1 MPAAILSLDG
11 IGKTFGAVAAVRGVS
26 LSVEQ
31 GQVHALLGEN
41 GAGKSTLC
49 NVIFGVHQPDS
60 GSMSLEGRSFQPA
73 GPAESLKARVAMVH
87 QHFSVIGTMTVV
99 ENLMLGRVHGRLQRG
114 EFAARIMEISGA
126 YGLEIDPHRR
136 VDELSVGERQRVEI
150 VKCLMRNP
158 RLLILD
164 EPTAVL
170 PPTEIDALLSICRQ
184 VAAGG
189 CGVVLVTH
197 KLAEIAKIAGWVT
210 VLRAGRVA
218 DSAPV
223 AGNPMSRFRAR
234 HGSARDR
241 YDRQDARRVGR
252 DRGRR
257 FVRYGRRENFAE
269 LQRRTKRVDD

>member
-1 MPAAILSLDG
+1 
-11 IGKTFGAVAAVRGVS
+11 
-26 LSVEQ
+26 
-31 GQVHALLGEN
+31 
-41 GAGKSTLC
+41 
-49 NVIFGVHQPDS
+49 
-60 GSMSLEGRSFQPA
+60 
-73 GPAESLKARVAMVH
+73 MVH

-99 ENLMLGRVHGRLQRG
+99 ENLMLGRVHGRLRRG

-136 VDELSVGERQRVEI
+136 VNELSVGERQRVEI

-197 KLAEIAKIAGWVT
+197 KLAEIAKIAGRVT

-223 AGNPMSRFRAR
+223 AGNPMS
-234 HGSARDR
+234 
-241 YDRQDARRVGR
+241 Q
-252 DRGRR
+252 
-257 FVRYGRRENFAE
+257 FVRAMVQREIGTLDKTLAASVGME
-269 LQRRTKRVDD
+269 AAASSDIGARKLCQIAAPHQTR